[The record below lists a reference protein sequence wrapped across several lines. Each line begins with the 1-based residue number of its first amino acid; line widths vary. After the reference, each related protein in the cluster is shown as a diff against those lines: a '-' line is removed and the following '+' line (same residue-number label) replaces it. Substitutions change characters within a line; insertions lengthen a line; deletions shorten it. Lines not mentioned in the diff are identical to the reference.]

1 LTLFALILFIG
12 GFNPCLQA
20 KGFDKALSLFLQWRR
35 YYHRP
40 RGCAIE
46 HTTPFILQLTQLDF
60 AYPQRPL
67 FVDFSAVIPAGV
79 SLICG
84 GDGVGKSCLLHLLAG
99 ELPAQHGQF
108 ILKGINLAQQPA
120 SYRQQVFCTEPG
132 TAAHDQLSPDSY
144 FTSVAAR
151 YPQFDAGYLAEL
163 IVALGLSPHMGK
175 TLYMLS
181 TGVKRK
187 VWLAAAF
194 ASGAALT
201 LLDDPFAALDLASI
215 RAVLQI
221 LSSFSSQSERAIVY
235 SYYER
240 PVGLALASV
249 IDLGD

>member
-1 LTLFALILFIG
+1 MA
-12 GFNPCLQA
+12 
-20 KGFDKALSLFLQWRR
+20 ALSS
-35 YYHRP
+35 P
-40 RGCAIE
+40 SRGSAIE
-46 HTTPFILQLTQLDF
+46 HSTAFILQLIELDF

-67 FVDFSAVIPAGV
+67 FKDFSARIPAGV
-79 SLICG
+79 SLIRG
-84 GDGVGKSCLLHLLAG
+84 GDGVGKSSLLRLLAG
-99 ELPAQHGQF
+99 EMQTQRGQF
-108 ILKGINLAQQPA
+108 ILKGIALAEQPA
-120 SYRQQVFCTEPG
+120 CYRQQVFCTEPG
-132 TAAHDQLSPDSY
+132 TDAHDQLSPDAY
-144 FTSVAAR
+144 FASVAAR
-151 YPQFDAGYLAEL
+151 YPQFDAVYLAEL

-221 LSSFSSQSERAIVY
+221 LSSFSSQTQRAIVY
-235 SYYER
+235 SHYEQAA
-240 PVGLALASV
+240 GLALACV